1 MTITA
6 TPGCTLYVH
15 KPTKAKK
22 EVHLRGHKAF
32 IYIQVSA
39 AGSAEERSQQRFT
52 PVSLLQQRSPSPTE
66 MASGASLSG
75 ALLDCPP
82 PRVHA
87 LLTHLHRGLN
97 SIIKN
102 DHQRAHCKQMTVA
115 GAWRTNSARGHMQ
128 QQPARFCSLLLLF
141 SSFFFLS
148 SRGHLHAHFS
158 ETAGRRRGFLPDE
171 ESGFIFFYSDL
182 L

>member
-6 TPGCTLYVH
+6 TPGCTLCAQAH
-15 KPTKAKK
+15 ESKE
-22 EVHLRGHKAF
+22 EVHLLGHKAF

-52 PVSLLQQRSPSPTE
+52 PVSLLKQRSPSPTE

-75 ALLDCPP
+75 ALLDCRP

-87 LLTHLHRGLN
+87 LLTHLHGGLN

-102 DHQRAHCKQMTVA
+102 DHQRAHCKQITLV
-115 GAWRTNSARGHMQ
+115 GAWRTSSAKGRTRSEAICGSS
-128 QQPARFCSLLLLF
+128 QPAAP
-141 SSFFFLS
+141 SFFS
-148 SRGHLHAHFS
+148 
-158 ETAGRRRGFLPDE
+158 FLPFPPLLRTFTRALLRGCWAAA
-171 ESGFIFFYSDL
+171 GFFFCFFFAR
-182 L
+182 